1 MLWVLII
8 ARISTLHQDP
18 RSLAEQIALCE
29 KYVRDRYR
37 GAVTFVHIQGQGS
50 GEVLDRRELID
61 AEEAVE
67 SGKFD
72 LVIVEDLGRVCRRNR
87 ATDFCEL
94 CEDSNT
100 RLIAINDS
108 IDTEREDWTLNAFFA
123 SFKHETS
130 NKDTSKRIR
139 RSLRHRFEQGG
150 VNQTFPYGYVKP
162 DGIKSDADLRKDEAA
177 VPVYD
182 EVFRL
187 LESGISYAEVADW
200 MNSQK
205 VPTGEWNRN
214 ERWDGAMVSRVVH
227 NPILKGWRRR
237 NQRVSKRV
245 NKNGRRKSV
254 KAPPGEQM
262 IRVVPHLAFIEP
274 ERYDRVLTLLAAR
287 HRECARGRKA
297 GIPDGRE
304 GMSKK
309 RTVWP
314 GQHVVCGVCGRLMY
328 WGGHGQQE
336 RMMCAGA
343 RDYSCWNV
351 ATFDGSDAGRLL
363 AAAVLEEAENL
374 PEFDQVFLAKARAAA
389 AARRSGREDSLAR
402 LDREITQLGREL
414 ANLAV
419 ALAKMGPSETV
430 QNQVME
436 LEAQKARLASERVAL
451 LGEPDDVPEL
461 PPAEE
466 LKERVRAA
474 VGRLAFDDPAFWRIM
489 SLLVPRVAVSPYRPL
504 DGGKI
509 VLRAVMTVN
518 LAPLLDTAGNCL
530 GELVARERTVD
541 LFDPPQ
547 RVACLRRVVELR
559 AAGATERGAAQE
571 LGITVT
577 AAQKAMALHRCMLA
591 AGVSDPYELLTA
603 PPEDDGKVRRHR
615 HPRYRFQPLDGYPL
629 WPSPRAA

>member
-1 MLWVLII
+1 MSALFDGFVLRPRRGGVLRVLII

-29 KYVRDRYR
+29 KYVRDRYP

-50 GEVLDRRELID
+50 GEFLDRRELAE
-61 AEEAVE
+61 AEERAE
-67 SGKFD
+67 SGEYD
-72 LVIVEDLGRVCRRNR
+72 LVIVEDLGRICRRHH
-87 ATDFCEL
+87 AVGFCEL
-94 CEDSNT
+94 CEDSDT
-100 RLIAINDS
+100 RLVAVNDS
-108 IDTEREDWTLNAFFA
+108 IDTARDDWSLNAFFA

-130 NKDTSKRIR
+130 NKDTARRIR
-139 RSLRHRFEQGG
+139 RTLRHRFEQGG

-162 DGIKSDADLRKDEAA
+162 PGTKSDADVRRDEAA

-187 LESGISYAEVADW
+187 LEAGISYAEIADW
-200 MNSQK
+200 MNSQN

-214 ERWDGAMVSRVVH
+214 ERWDGPMVSRVVH

-245 NKNGRRKSV
+245 NSTGRRKSI

-262 IRVVPHLAFIEP
+262 VRVVPHLAFIEP
-274 ERYDRVLTLLAAR
+274 ERYDRVITLLAAR

-309 RTVWP
+309 CTVWS

-351 ATFDGSDAGRLL
+351 ATFNGNDTGRLL
-363 AAAVLEEAENL
+363 AAAVLEEAEAL
-374 PEFDQVFLAKARAAA
+374 PGFDRVFLSKARAAA

-414 ANLAV
+414 TNLAV

-430 QNQVME
+430 QGQVME
-436 LEAQKARLASERVAL
+436 LEARKARLASERAAL
-451 LGEPDDVPEL
+451 LQEPDDVPEL
-461 PPAEE
+461 PPVEE

-474 VGRLAFDDPAFWRIM
+474 VGRLAFDDPAFGREM
-489 SLLVPRVAVSPYRPL
+489 LRLVPRVAVFPYRPL

-518 LAPLLDTAGNCL
+518 L
-530 GELVARERTVD
+530 
-541 LFDPPQ
+541 
-547 RVACLRRVVELR
+547 
-559 AAGATERGAAQE
+559 
-571 LGITVT
+571 
-577 AAQKAMALHRCMLA
+577 
-591 AGVSDPYELLTA
+591 
-603 PPEDDGKVRRHR
+603 
-615 HPRYRFQPLDGYPL
+615 
-629 WPSPRAA
+629 